1 MILPQFLPSLLSTFL
16 LHSSSLQELSM
27 DPFKLQSAGD
37 VDLMLRLH
45 ELLPGL
51 LLEDKELED
60 LLPEDE
66 VSPFV
71 WFIIRDLLLSEY
83 DWSSF
88 LLLLLHDFRLKLRDL
103 RLKVGEILLEFNDS
117 LLRLGDLLYKSLFLL
132 LSPLCILSL
141 PLEDLSLV
149 ILDELRLELRDL
161 LLLFKEP
168 PLS

>member
-1 MILPQFLPSLLSTFL
+1 
-16 LHSSSLQELSM
+16 M

-37 VDLMLRLH
+37 VDLILRLH

-60 LLPEDE
+60 ILSEDD

-71 WFIIRDLLLSEY
+71 WFIIRDFLLSEY

-88 LLLLLHDFRLKLRDL
+88 LLLLLHDLRLKLRDL
-103 RLKVGEILLEFNDS
+103 RLKVGDILLEFNDS

-141 PLEDLSLV
+141 PLEDLPLV
-149 ILDELRLELRDL
+149 ILDELRLELSDL
-161 LLLFKEP
+161 VLLFKEP

>member
-1 MILPQFLPSLLSTFL
+1 
-16 LHSSSLQELSM
+16 M

-71 WFIIRDLLLSEY
+71 WLIIRDLLLSEY

-103 RLKVGEILLEFNDS
+103 RLRVGDIH
-117 LLRLGDLLYKSLFLL
+117 
-132 LSPLCILSL
+132 
-141 PLEDLSLV
+141 
-149 ILDELRLELRDL
+149 
-161 LLLFKEP
+161 
-168 PLS
+168 